1 MHPGSVTADAT
12 ELPYPDPWE
21 GTRVTRHETLTKI
34 RENMDELKEL
44 IETELVGTNCAT
56 LGDDGLPVE
65 GAPPK
70 TGSLEHLRALHHP
83 SAKTVG
89 FVRALLVLLGEDAGS
104 LGSWTK
110 CRTHLVF
117 RDQRNPWRNI
127 HERLSTF
134 NVMQV
139 EPIRIATAAELVRKY
154 GAEVSARKE
163 WLGVYL
169 IYKWVILQL
178 IIGKVGSRLSKF
190 AEKPKRPRVEPG
202 DLPPEPTEEE
212 LAAIA
217 EAEAAAEEAAAEEA
231 AAE

>member
-1 MHPGSVTADAT
+1 
-12 ELPYPDPWE
+12 
-21 GTRVTRHETLTKI
+21 
-34 RENMDELKEL
+34 
-44 IETELVGTNCAT
+44 
-56 LGDDGLPVE
+56 
-65 GAPPK
+65 
-70 TGSLEHLRALHHP
+70 
-83 SAKTVG
+83 
-89 FVRALLVLLGEDAGS
+89 
-104 LGSWTK
+104 
-110 CRTHLVF
+110 
-117 RDQRNPWRNI
+117 
-127 HERLSTF
+127 
-134 NVMQV
+134 MQV